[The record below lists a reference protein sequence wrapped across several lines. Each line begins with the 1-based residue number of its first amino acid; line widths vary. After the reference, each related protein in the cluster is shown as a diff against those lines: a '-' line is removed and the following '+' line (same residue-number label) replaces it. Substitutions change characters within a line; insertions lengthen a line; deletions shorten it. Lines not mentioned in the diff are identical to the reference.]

1 METPWL
7 SEREQQT
14 WRRLVAVL
22 ELLPGVLNSQLG
34 RDENLTNFDY
44 FALAMLSEAPE
55 RALRMTKLAGLTN
68 ATLARLSNVVRRLE
82 ARALVER
89 RPRADDRRATDV
101 VLTDEG
107 WATVVRAAPGHVRTV
122 RSAVLDPLTEV
133 QVDQLGEICGQLLER
148 LDPDHQMV
156 GHDRPA

>member
-34 RDENLTNFDY
+34 RDENLTSFDY

-82 ARALVER
+82 ARGLVER

-107 WATVVRAAPGHVRTV
+107 WATVVRAAPGHVQTV
-122 RSAVLDPLTEV
+122 RSAVLDPLSDA
-133 QVDQLGEICGQLLER
+133 QVDQLGEICSQLLER

>member
-34 RDENLTNFDY
+34 RDENLTSFDY

-82 ARALVER
+82 ARGLVER

-107 WATVVRAAPGHVRTV
+107 WATVVRAAPGHVQTV
-122 RSAVLDPLTEV
+122 RSAVLDPLSDA